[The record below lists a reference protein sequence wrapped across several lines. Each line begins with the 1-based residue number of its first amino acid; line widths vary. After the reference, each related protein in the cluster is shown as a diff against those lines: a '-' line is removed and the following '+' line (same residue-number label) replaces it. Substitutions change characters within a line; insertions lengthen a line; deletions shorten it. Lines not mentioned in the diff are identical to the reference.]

1 MKAIIGERFRNEEA
15 SLEVVKLLK
24 RTFIIPSD
32 ITMMS
37 DKSYNHYLDL
47 NGQMAYN
54 VRKFLISPFCFI
66 L

>member
-15 SLEVVKLLK
+15 SLEVVKRLK
-24 RTFIIPSD
+24 RTFIIPLD
-32 ITMMS
+32 ISMMY

-47 NGQMAYN
+47 NDQMAYN
-54 VRKFLISPFCFI
+54 LRKFLISPFCFI